1 MSNLKNVQKS
11 SSGIYYLRVQRD
23 GLDRKI
29 SLKTRDIHE
38 ATIAAAIAHA
48 TLSRMTID
56 HQKIKSWT
64 LKTDGENIEITTEN
78 NDADRASAK
87 DAFVAFVQA
96 KRTSLADS
104 LQAKI
109 KNEQPK
115 ATMPIVA
122 ALAEYN
128 NYLATTK
135 IAVKSQRMA
144 MSTLSNL
151 ISLLGSQ
158 FDMAQINDD
167 IIEEKWLKL
176 RLTQVAETTTK
187 RDLSFIR
194 SFIEWA
200 ADKKRKYTPAPLTIS
215 IEAEGESWSYL
226 NASDLKLVFDVL
238 PQHAETPWQLW
249 IPILALYSGARV
261 AEITSIK
268 TEYVYQKNG
277 IHAVRLAGTKTDAS
291 DRDIPL
297 HKDILQL
304 GFLEYVTARRKA
316 KHEYLFDVRHHNQ
329 NGAGATVSKW
339 YTAYKN
345 TIGLKDKLKVFHS
358 FRPTIVDHLKQA
370 GAGFEAR
377 CQYVGHDAGGG
388 VHNKIYGR
396 NELNLTVIK
405 TEVVDKID
413 WQKYCGWQPNFG
425 ALKAKADEFI

>member
-11 SSGIYYLRVQRD
+11 SSGIYYLRVQRG

-29 SLKTRDIHE
+29 SLQTRDIHE

-56 HQKIKSWT
+56 HDKIKSWT

-96 KRTSLADS
+96 KRTSLADG
-104 LQAKI
+104 LHAKI
-109 KNEQPK
+109 QQEQPK
-115 ATMPIVA
+115 ATMPFVA
-122 ALAEYN
+122 ALAEYKSF
-128 NYLATTK
+128 LATSK

-144 MSTLSNL
+144 MSTLSSL
-151 ISLLGSQ
+151 IGILGSQ

-167 IIEEKWLKL
+167 VIEEKWLKL
-176 RLTQVAETTTK
+176 RLTQVAETTAK

-194 SFIEWA
+194 SFVEWS
-200 ADKKRKYTPAPLTIS
+200 ADKKRKYCLAALTLS

-226 NASDLKLVFDVL
+226 NSTDLKLIFDNL
-238 PQHAETPWQLW
+238 HTHAENAWQLW
-249 IPILALYSGARV
+249 IPIISLYSGARV

-268 TEYVYQKNG
+268 TEYVYQKSG
-277 IHAVRLAGTKTDAS
+277 IHALRLAGTKTDAS
-291 DRDIPL
+291 DRDIPI
-297 HKDILQL
+297 HADILQL
-304 GFLEYVTARRKA
+304 GFLDYVAARRKS
-316 KHEYLFDVRHHNQ
+316 KQEYLFDVRHHNQ

-339 YTAYKN
+339 YTSFKN

-396 NELNLTVIK
+396 NELNLTVIQA
-405 TEVVDKID
+405 EVVDKID
-413 WQKYCGWQPNFG
+413 WLKYCGWQPDLIL
-425 ALKAKADEFI
+425 LKAKADTFI